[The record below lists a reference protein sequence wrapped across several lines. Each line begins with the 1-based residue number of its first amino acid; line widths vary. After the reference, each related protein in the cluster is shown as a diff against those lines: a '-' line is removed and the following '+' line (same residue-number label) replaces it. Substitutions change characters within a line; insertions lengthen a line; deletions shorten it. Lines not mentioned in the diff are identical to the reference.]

1 MNRFKNLLLDAN
13 SLKQGALNRVKRFRF
28 VLLITIVAAF
38 TLHPFSRYTLVAAQD
53 VEPLNSSAV
62 QELADEEMIQFNLVP
77 AADPIANCFPDA
89 SAKVVILRA
98 EADPE
103 TDTFILTAKNL
114 RPRTRFAVFLTELPV
129 PPFGAAQYLADFETN
144 SKGKGSVEV
153 NAIIQEAFSSQV
165 VNGQRIRKEL
175 NHVVFW
181 FANPADADACFA
193 PGTAPIT
200 PFDGDGVAGPAAMS
214 SKNILPGEP
223 LP

>member
-1 MNRFKNLLLDAN
+1 MNRFKNFLLDVD
-13 SLKQGALNRVKRFRF
+13 SLKQGAQNRVNRFR
-28 VLLITIVAAF
+28 LASLMTIIAAF
-38 TLHPFSRYTLVAAQD
+38 TLLPLSSQVLVAAQD
-53 VEPLNSSAV
+53 GEPADSSAV

-89 SAKVVILRA
+89 TAKVTVLRT
-98 EADPE
+98 EE

-129 PPFGAAQYLADFETN
+129 PPFGAAQYLADFQTN
-144 SKGKGSVEV
+144 SKGKGAVEV
-153 NAIIQEAFSSQV
+153 NAIIEEAFSSQV
-165 VNGQRIRKEL
+165 INGQRIRKEL

-181 FANPADADACFA
+181 FADPADADACFA

-214 SKNILPGEP
+214 SKNVLPGEP